1 MANVMVLGSD
11 GRTDALAWWLAQYGH
26 KVFAAP
32 GNGGT
37 ALRGRNIDIDPH
49 DFDAVARAA
58 RNNRVSLVVPGPEDL
73 LAEGIVDYWWDKDLP
88 SKHNIEIFG
97 PSKSAARLESSKI
110 FGREF
115 AARYGIPIPYFVPF
129 HSGHHATNV
138 KQATVNL
145 GKYIGDDR
153 VGAPLVVKA
162 DGLCKGKGV
171 FMTSTPQEAIEAARK
186 LKRFGDAGEDF
197 LLEERLRGEEA
208 SVMVF
213 TDGLSFKVMPH
224 SQDHK
229 RRRDNDNGPNTG
241 GMGAYAPT
249 KAINGDMMRK
259 IEREII
265 RPTLNGLRQEG
276 IDYRGLLYFAVM
288 MHACKPYLLE
298 YNCRFGDPETQA
310 VVPLMD
316 SDPYKLMMAT
326 LKGKLDTTEFRKKH
340 GYTCSVVLVHK
351 EYPDKGS
358 RGRRIKLDEVVSSS
372 LDSAVVFHAGTVMRD
387 GKFFTNGGRILAVT
401 GFSKH
406 SPDAAMNRAYEEVR
420 GISFKGMDYRQDI
433 GIKAI

>member
-1 MANVMVLGSD
+1 
-11 GRTDALAWWLAQYGH
+11 
-26 KVFAAP
+26 
-32 GNGGT
+32 
-37 ALRGRNIDIDPH
+37 
-49 DFDAVARAA
+49 
-58 RNNRVSLVVPGPEDL
+58 
-73 LAEGIVDYWWDKDLP
+73 
-88 SKHNIEIFG
+88 
-97 PSKSAARLESSKI
+97 
-110 FGREF
+110 
-115 AARYGIPIPYFVPF
+115 
-129 HSGHHATNV
+129 
-138 KQATVNL
+138 
-145 GKYIGDDR
+145 
-153 VGAPLVVKA
+153 
-162 DGLCKGKGV
+162 
-171 FMTSTPQEAIEAARK
+171 
-186 LKRFGDAGEDF
+186 
-197 LLEERLRGEEA
+197 
-208 SVMVF
+208 
-213 TDGLSFKVMPH
+213 
-224 SQDHK
+224 
-229 RRRDNDNGPNTG
+229 
-241 GMGAYAPT
+241 MGAYAPT